1 MVEDNK
7 DVLDSGFTRQQ
18 SYYALKKAKMG
29 YHLSYKENNPQGK
42 KYYAWILYKLH
53 RELGIPLVP
62 LPELRMLVIDFL
74 LKNHGQSEQQG
85 NSGIK
90 REVLKVMIESGYMPD
105 KPIKTK
111 KESKNRSVI
120 IFH

>member
-1 MVEDNK
+1 MAEEKK

-18 SYYALKKAKMG
+18 SYCALKKAKMG

-62 LPELRMLVIDFL
+62 LPELSMVVMQFV
-74 LKNHGQSEQQG
+74 LKNRGLFKQQADG
-85 NSGIK
+85 TKNA
-90 REVLKVMIESGYMPD
+90 EVLKVMMETGGIC
-105 KPIKTK
+105 PISLS
-111 KESKNRSVI
+111 ELRR
-120 IFH
+120 